1 MPYLY
6 QTLSHIQSLN
16 PVKDDTYT
24 VETIDD
30 ADVLYQHAKYRQ
42 LNLRDRLDRIHKI
55 LEIPTWSLSAGLG
68 VMLFKWM
75 EALEQATP
83 SDSTLLAIVVTFL
96 MILIIRMSAGTIFT
110 HTAKHLIMKFGMK
123 EDYDFIKSAEKNDKS
138 LTDDSYRS
146 YYWKF
151 ELSNAINNL
160 ASLYIDKHTYTLH
173 HAYEFIDIGAS
184 NSSRLTLKIPSR
196 ITSAYNGTRAERQA
210 VKLYESNISKD
221 AVVDDVF
228 KIISGIMPVI
238 EHRERKAAQDVLRRL
253 NTTQPDRLV
262 QQLERHRD
270 LLIDETTQLNQRLSE
285 LSNEGADI
293 VAAYQSNGDRQSN
306 GH

>member
-6 QTLSHIQSLN
+6 QTVKHIQSFD
-16 PVKDDTYT
+16 PDKDDTYT
-24 VETIDD
+24 IETIDD

-42 LNLRDRLDRIHKI
+42 LNLRHRLNRIYKI
-55 LEIPTWSLSAGLG
+55 LEIPAWSLSAGLG

-83 SDSTLLAIVVTFL
+83 SDSTLLAIIVTML
-96 MILIIRMSAGTIFT
+96 IILIIRVSAGNIFI
-110 HTAKHLIMKFGMK
+110 HTTKHIIMKFGMK
-123 EDYDFIKSAEKNDKS
+123 EDYNFIKSAEKNDKA
-138 LTDDSYRS
+138 LTDYSYRS

-151 ELSNAINNL
+151 ELSSAINNL

-173 HAYEFIDIGAS
+173 HAYEFIDIDAS
-184 NSSRLTLKIPSR
+184 NSSRLVLKIPSH
-196 ITSAYNGTRAERQA
+196 ITYAYNGTQAEYQA
-210 VKLYESNISKD
+210 VKLYEKNISKD
-221 AVVDDVF
+221 TVVDHIF

-262 QQLERHRD
+262 QQLETHRD

-293 VAAYQSNGDRQSN
+293 VAAYQSNGDRQSS
-306 GH
+306 GR

>member
-1 MPYLY
+1 MPFLY
-6 QTLSHIQSLN
+6 QTLNHIQSYN

-24 VETIDD
+24 IETVDD
-30 ADVLYQHAKYRQ
+30 ASVLYQHAKYRR
-42 LNLRDRLDRIHKI
+42 LNLRDRLNRIHKI
-55 LEIPTWSLSAGLG
+55 LEIPAWSLSAGLG

-83 SDSTLLAIVVTFL
+83 SDSTLLAIVVTML
-96 MILIIRMSAGTIFT
+96 IILIIRMSAGNVFI

-123 EDYDFIKSAEKNDKS
+123 EDYNFIKSAEKNDKA
-138 LTDDSYRS
+138 LTDYAYRS

-151 ELSNAINNL
+151 ELSSAINNL
-160 ASLYIDKHTYTLH
+160 TSLYIDKHTYTLH
-173 HAYEFIDIGAS
+173 HAYEFIDIDAS
-184 NSSRLTLKIPSR
+184 NSSRLALKVPSH
-196 ITSAYNGTRAERQA
+196 ITSAHNGTVAQRQA

-221 AVVDDVF
+221 AVVDDIF

-253 NTTQPDRLV
+253 NTTQPNRLI
-262 QQLERHRD
+262 QQLETHRD

-285 LSNEGADI
+285 LSNEGEDI
-293 VAAYQSNGDRQSN
+293 VDAYLKR
-306 GH
+306 